1 MHGLL
6 TTTLGCALTAV
17 LATAWSAAPPTEPT
31 RPTATTVRTTEPAR
45 PTAATTVLT
54 HDGPVRGTAHD
65 GYRTFEGIPYA
76 APPVGG
82 LRWAPPHRSIP
93 WPGVR
98 DATRPAS
105 ACPQPPG
112 EVPGGSTDEDCLHLN
127 VTTPDGA
134 GPTRPR
140 PVIVWLHGGG
150 FTTGAGISYDA
161 HRMATRGDV
170 VVVTVNYRLGA
181 LGFLAHSGLP
191 GSGTFGLADQ
201 QAALSWVRAEIGA
214 FGGDA
219 HNVTLAGESAGGY
232 SVCAQLASPAA
243 AGLFDRAIIESG
255 PCTGRPDRPFAP
267 SSVPLSTARATG
279 ADLAAKVG
287 CGSASDVLACLR
299 RVDVSRLLTAQD
311 TDQQP
316 AYATPLLP
324 VDPATAITV
333 GRFHHVPVLIGNN
346 HDEGNGWAAGII
358 QAGNPVTPDTW
369 PDIVAA
375 FFPSP
380 GQSLGQAKAIVREY
394 PVHRTD
400 GGPVF
405 GAVIGDADF
414 ACPTERADDLLAIQ
428 VPVWRYEFAD
438 EHAPPLTSG
447 TPPFPLGAPHASE
460 LPYLFDLGGRPRDL
474 TAAQH
479 RLADTMIDY
488 WARFTRTADPNGP
501 SSPHWSRRTVL
512 SLAPDRIVPTRT
524 VRQRHHCAFWNA
536 LG

>member
-1 MHGLL
+1 MTTHRVL
-6 TTTLGCALTAV
+6 TTLGCALAAV
-17 LATAWSAAPPTEPT
+17 LATAWSTAPPAQPGTRPAAP
-31 RPTATTVRTTEPAR
+31 TTVRTHHG
-45 PTAATTVLT
+45 L
-54 HDGPVRGTAHD
+54 VRGAAHD
-65 GYRTFEGIPYA
+65 GYRTFEGLPYA
-76 APPVGG
+76 APPVGS
-82 LRWAPPHRSIP
+82 LRWAPPRP
-93 WPGVR
+93 AADWAGVR

-105 ACPQPPG
+105 ACPQPAG

-134 GPTRPR
+134 RPAHPR
-140 PVIVWLHGGG
+140 PVVVWLHGGG
-150 FTTGAGISYDA
+150 FTTGAGSSYDA
-161 HRMATRGDV
+161 HRMATRGGV

-181 LGFLAHSGLP
+181 LGFLAHAGLP

-201 QAALSWVRAEIGA
+201 QAALRWVRAEIGA

-219 HNVTLAGESAGGY
+219 HRVTLAGESAGGY

-243 AGLFDRAIIESG
+243 AGLFDRAVIESG
-255 PCTGRPDRPFAP
+255 PCTGRADRPFAP

-279 ADLAAKVG
+279 ADLAAKAG
-287 CGSASDVLACLR
+287 CGSAHDVTACLR
-299 RVDVSRLLTAQD
+299 RVSVPRLLAAQGG
-311 TDQQP
+311 DQQP

-324 VDPATAITV
+324 SAPEAAITS
-333 GRFHHVPVLIGNN
+333 GRFHHVPVLLGGN

-358 QAGNPVTPDTW
+358 QAGHPVTRGTW
-369 PDIVAA
+369 PDVAA
-375 FFPSP
+375 TFFPSP
-380 GQSLGQAKAIVREY
+380 GEAEAIVREY

-405 GAVIGDADF
+405 GAVVGDADF
-414 ACPTERADDLLAIQ
+414 ACPTARTDDLLSAH

-474 TAAQH
+474 TAAQR

-488 WARFTRTADPNGP
+488 WTAFARTADPDGP
-501 SSPHWSRRTVL
+501 SSPHWSRRTVQ
-512 SLAPDRIVPTRT
+512 SLAPDHIAPTRT
-524 VRQRHHCAFWNA
+524 ARLRHHCAFWNA
-536 LG
+536 LTARGGASG

>member
-1 MHGLL
+1 MTMHRVL
-6 TTTLGCALTAV
+6 TTLFCVLTAI
-17 LATAWSAAPPTEPT
+17 LATAWSAAPPTPPASPAT
-31 RPTATTVRTTEPAR
+31 APATTVRI
-45 PTAATTVLT
+45 
-54 HDGPVRGTAHD
+54 HDGLVRGVAHD

-76 APPVGG
+76 AAPLGR
-82 LRWAPPHRSIP
+82 LRWAPPRRTAP
-93 WPGVR
+93 WSGVR

-105 ACPQPPG
+105 ACPQPTG
-112 EVPGGSTDEDCLHLN
+112 EVPGGSSDEDCLHLN

-134 GPTRPR
+134 RPVRPR

-150 FTTGAGISYDA
+150 FTTGAGSSYDA
-161 HRMATRGDV
+161 HRMATRGGV

-201 QAALSWVRAEIGA
+201 QAALRWVRAEIGA

-219 HNVTLAGESAGGY
+219 RNVTLAGESAGGY

-243 AGLFDRAIIESG
+243 AGLFDRAVIESG

-267 SSVPLSTARATG
+267 SAVPLSTARDAG

-287 CGSASDVLACLR
+287 CGFARDALACLR
-299 RVDVSRLLTAQD
+299 RVDVSRLLAAQGA
-311 TDQQP
+311 DQQP
-316 AYATPLLP
+316 SHTTPLLP
-324 VDPATAITV
+324 SNPAAAIAA
-333 GRFHHVPVLIGNN
+333 GHFHRVPVLIGNN

-369 PDIVAA
+369 PDVVAA
-375 FFPSP
+375 FFS
-380 GQSLGQAKAIVREY
+380 SAGQAKAIIREY

-405 GAVIGDADF
+405 GAVIGDANF
-414 ACPTERADDLLAIQ
+414 ACPTARTGGLLAAH

-438 EHAPPLTSG
+438 EHAPPLTPG

-460 LPYLFDLGGRPRDL
+460 LPYLFDLGGRPRNL
-474 TAAQH
+474 TPAQH

-488 WARFTRTADPNGP
+488 WTRFARTADPNGP
-501 SSPHWSRRTVL
+501 SSSSWPRQSVL
-512 SLAPDRIVPTRT
+512 SLAPDHIVPTRMT
-524 VRQRHHCAFWNA
+524 QARHHCAFWKT

>member
-1 MHGLL
+1 MSMHRVL
-6 TTTLGCALTAV
+6 TILGCALTAV
-17 LATAWSAAPPTEPT
+17 LATAWSPAPPTHPV
-31 RPTATTVRTTEPAR
+31 RPPATTVRI
-45 PTAATTVLT
+45 
-54 HDGPVRGTAHD
+54 HDGAVRGAAHN
-65 GYRTFEGIPYA
+65 GYRTFEGILYA
-76 APPVGG
+76 APPVGR
-82 LRWAPPHRSIP
+82 LRWDPPRRPAP

-105 ACPQPPG
+105 ACPQSAG

-127 VTTPDGA
+127 VTTPDDA
-134 GPTRPR
+134 RPARPR

-150 FTTGAGISYDA
+150 FTTGAGSSYDA

-181 LGFLAHSGLP
+181 LGFLAHSALP

-201 QAALSWVRAEIGA
+201 QAALRWVRAEIRA

-243 AGLFDRAIIESG
+243 ARLFDRAIIESG
-255 PCTGRPDRPFAP
+255 PCTGRLDRPFAP
-267 SSVPLSTARATG
+267 SSVPLSAARAAG
-279 ADLAAKVG
+279 AGLAAKVG
-287 CGSASDVLACLR
+287 CGSAPDVMACLR
-299 RVDVSRLLTAQD
+299 RVEVSRLLAFQN

-316 AYATPLLP
+316 AYTTPLLP
-324 VDPATAITV
+324 LDPATAIAAD
-333 GRFHHVPVLIGNN
+333 RFHHVPVLIGNN

-358 QAGNPVTPDTW
+358 QAGHPITPDTW
-369 PDIVAA
+369 PDVVAA

-380 GQSLGQAKAIVREY
+380 GQAKAIVREY

-414 ACPTERADDLLAIQ
+414 ACPTTRTDSLLAAH
-428 VPVWRYEFAD
+428 VPLWRYEFAD
-438 EHAPPLTSG
+438 EHAPPLTPG

-479 RLADTMIDY
+479 RLAGIMIDY
-488 WARFTRTADPNGP
+488 WARFARTADPNGP
-501 SSPHWSRRTVL
+501 STPHWSRQTVL
-512 SLAPDRIVPTRT
+512 SLAPDHIVPTRT
-524 VRQRHHCAFWNA
+524 AQPRHHCTFWNA